1 MTQRPAIFLDRDGTI
16 IKDVGYIKDPSQ
28 VDFFPFTVQALKALQ
43 EHYTLIIITNQSG
56 IAKGLITKE
65 EADAVNQH
73 IELEL
78 KANGVTIA
86 QTYVCPHSNA
96 DRCFCKKPSPFY
108 IKLAAID
115 HTLNLPASF
124 MIGDHPSDVE
134 CAMNADVWPIYLL
147 TGHGEKH
154 RKELKFNAVIKN
166 DLREAAD
173 YILSH
178 NQTIARRKIN

>member
-78 KANGVTIA
+78 KANGGNHCTDL
-86 QTYVCPHSNA
+86 CL
-96 DRCFCKKPSPFY
+96 PSQQ
-108 IKLAAID
+108 
-115 HTLNLPASF
+115 
-124 MIGDHPSDVE
+124 
-134 CAMNADVWPIYLL
+134 C
-147 TGHGEKH
+147 
-154 RKELKFNAVIKN
+154 
-166 DLREAAD
+166 
-173 YILSH
+173 
-178 NQTIARRKIN
+178 